1 MLLTYNS
8 IETINKDK
16 FDLLVFDAENAIP
29 LSYFLKE
36 IGPPGTRPRVS
47 VLTGTKDLK
56 AIRELQDLGVYSVI
70 PKPSNKTSL
79 LRGIREALAAPTK
92 SKPAEAESKKTY
104 AIKQSKTEVLIALKK
119 DAIISKIAKGRI
131 TFLLPAALT
140 IRRRPSRTCAPARGR
155 VSRSTRRSR
164 KWC

>member
-1 MLLTYNS
+1 METILFVGCHPKEQFRLKNFLEGNYEVKANPSVYNS

-79 LRGIREALAAPTK
+79 LRGIREALDAPTK
-92 SKPAEAESKKTY
+92 SKPAEAESKKPMR
-104 AIKQSKTEVLIALKK
+104 SNR
-119 DAIISKIAKGRI
+119 AKPK
-131 TFLLPAALT
+131 F
-140 IRRRPSRTCAPARGR
+140 
-155 VSRSTRRSR
+155 
-164 KWC
+164 